1 MRTRSMRKP
10 AGCCSTLGNWLRCNA
25 TTVTSCPA
33 STKAMDVFNTR
44 LSRVKSFSTTLAIFI
59 NAPSVLLQRPLA
71 RGVHAFNDVNH
82 LEPLEGVGGDFSCST
97 QSGMDVI
104 EDVAVVGR

>member
-1 MRTRSMRKP
+1 MRNP
-10 AGCCSTLGNWLRCNA
+10 AGWCSTRGNWLRCSA

-33 STKAMDVFNTR
+33 STKAMDVFKTR
-44 LSRVKSFSTTLAIFI
+44 LSRVKSFRTTFAIFI
-59 NAPSVLLQRPLA
+59 NASSVLLQRTITCS
-71 RGVHAFNDVNH
+71 VHALNDVDH
-82 LEPLEGVGGDFSCST
+82 FEPFEGVGGDFSCST